1 MNKKRRIIRWTVI
14 WIGFV
19 FIMMSLTPI
28 ILRITHTQNDVDYV
42 PDADVLSRNAY
53 LYYGI
58 DKSEAIDGLLEKYYL
73 QGWTFAEDNN
83 AVVNDAQAMYANKD
97 KIIRVYFRNLTTDK
111 IYRVKT
117 DRISRL
123 DIFQTFS
130 PSVKVN
136 GMYHGFVASFSTVGL
151 PQGEYRLVLE
161 SIENA
166 SVSGKMDTLMYF
178 EKRGHVFRPV
188 TWSGVKL
195 PEEIPATDRV
205 IYGIDGYAL
214 SDTILTI
221 SGWGFLA
228 ENEVNDSAN
237 TKIYARIAN
246 DIDYSDYEVLYGISR
261 PDIASVYGETHLKCG
276 FKVEIP
282 REHLGE
288 GGLVLSLIIEQN
300 GTFCQANTTK
310 EMVFSKETGFTLEA

>member
-1 MNKKRRIIRWTVI
+1 MNKNRRIIRWTVI

-97 KIIRVYFRNLTTDK
+97 KIIRVYFRNLTTNK
-111 IYRVKT
+111 LYQVKT

-130 PSVKVN
+130 PNVKVN
-136 GMYHGFVASFSTVGL
+136 GMYHGFVASFSTVEL

-161 SIENA
+161 SIENT

-178 EKRGHVFRPV
+178 EKRGHIFRSV
-188 TWSGVKL
+188 TWPGVKL
-195 PEEIPATDRV
+195 LAEIPTTNQV
-205 IYGIDGYAL
+205 IYGIDGCSL
-214 SDTILTI
+214 SEATLTI

-228 ENEVNDSAN
+228 NSEANDSTD
-237 TKIYARIAN
+237 TKAYIRIAN
-246 DIDYSDYEVLYGISR
+246 DIDYSDYEVLYGSSR
-261 PDIASVYGETHLKCG
+261 PDIATAYGETYLKCG

-282 REHLGE
+282 REHLAE
-288 GGLVLSLIIEQN
+288 GGLSLSLILEEGGN
-300 GTFCQANTTK
+300 LCEADTTK
-310 EMVFSKETGFTLEA
+310 KMAFSEATGLTVES